1 MSVSSKVAADV
12 VHKPLSQTVSFWLAL
27 ATPIVLGLGLGV
39 VIGMNSSLGGV
50 CLSTICINYFI
61 EVYKVP
67 ITISGLSLPLV
78 AMVAAIQRSKE
89 AFVQI
94 RNGQKQYS
102 EAVSNNRFGNFLK
115 HREGFYKLVENFRE
129 IESNNRDSSEVLVDV
144 GYLYIRLFPK
154 NSFRSL
160 EFEQELT
167 GSWLTLSQRF
177 QRMEENI
184 KGAMSYAGAFEMA
197 DFLED
202 LQVVLNVLTIRLAPS
217 VYCEYERDEEV
228 FRSII
233 RGADENIDNVIETAT
248 LALRLY
254 LAVSSYAGFDTTLS
268 RHNILYSLKVFEMLE
283 FAKVNVKFDLVR

>member
-1 MSVSSKVAADV
+1 MSINSTVAADV
-12 VHKPLSQTVSFWLAL
+12 SHKPLSQTVSFWLAL
-27 ATPIVLGLGLGV
+27 ATPIVLGVGLGV
-39 VIGMNSSLGGV
+39 VVGLNSSLGGL
-50 CLSTICINYFI
+50 CFSTTCINYFI

-94 RNGQKQYS
+94 ENGQKQYS

-160 EFEQELT
+160 EFEQELA

-184 KGAMSYAGAFEMA
+184 KGAMSYPGAFEMA
-197 DFLED
+197 DFLTD
-202 LQVVLNVLTIRLAPS
+202 LQAVLNVLTIRLAPAT
-217 VYCEYERDEEV
+217 YCEYERGEEI
-228 FRSII
+228 FRSMI

-268 RHNILYSLKVFEMLE
+268 RHNIFYSLKVFEILE
-283 FAKVNVKFDLVR
+283 LTKVNVKFDLVR